1 MSEKQL
7 SRKER
12 ERLRHKK
19 EILDTALRL
28 FSEKGFHNVAMQEIA
43 KASEFSVGTLYN
55 FFESKEALFAE
66 LINNCGE
73 NITTALANIL
83 DSPGTEAER
92 LTNFILLAPTL
103 LEKNAEFVKLYVSE
117 LGMHGAKYTKKFDKD
132 NHDAILNTKLEQL
145 IKDGVR
151 KGFFRQVDPVI
162 TTKAINSTIES
173 VAFEVAGQFDKT
185 VAMDIFAN
193 VKQLFIDGL
202 LLPEGK

>member
-1 MSEKQL
+1 MNEKLL

-145 IKDGVR
+145 IRDGVR

-173 VAFEVAGQFDKT
+173 IAFEVAGQFDKT